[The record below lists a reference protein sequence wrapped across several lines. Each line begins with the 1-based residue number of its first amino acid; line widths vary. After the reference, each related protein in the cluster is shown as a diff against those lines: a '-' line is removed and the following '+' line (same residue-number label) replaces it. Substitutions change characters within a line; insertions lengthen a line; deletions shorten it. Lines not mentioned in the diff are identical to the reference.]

1 MVETNLPILF
11 LKDVVIFPYNEVRLE
26 FDRTEKNILTD
37 AETNHDGH
45 LLLINLLDPLEE
57 RPLIKDLPRIGVLGK
72 IRSKIELS
80 NGNVRVVLTGIDRV
94 EVLNYLEKENGDLE
108 AFVIPT
114 KEYDYNETE
123 AIALRRM
130 LNRNL
135 ENYVEVSPY
144 MSNAVLGRINGVSS
158 ISKLS
163 DIIVSDLP
171 LEYETKIKYI
181 GMPNPM
187 FRIRRIIEDLNR
199 ELETARL
206 ENELERALKYRLEN
220 EQKEYVLR
228 EKLELIKE
236 ELGEDDIKDSDLSI
250 IQEKINNIQAPD
262 RIKKRLKEEYKRY
275 ELSPTSSPEITIV
288 RNYIDWLLS
297 LPWEEKTKDNENLK
311 LVKEELDKS
320 HYGLDQVK
328 DRILEYIAVKNNT
341 NNSNSPIICLVGPP
355 GVGKTTLAKSI
366 ARALNKKFVKI
377 SVGGVN
383 DEAEIM
389 GHRRTYIGANPGKI
403 IQGMKKA
410 GSQNPVFLIDEIDK
424 ITKDYHG
431 DPASAL
437 LDVLDKEQNNIFT
450 DNYIEEEFDL
460 SEVMFIL
467 TANTVSTIPEA
478 LRDRL
483 EIIELSSYTLYEKIS
498 ICTNYLIPKLLKEHN
513 IPKERFQITTEAIQ
527 KIILS
532 YTKEAGARELER
544 QIATICRKVV
554 ISMLSNDSKLLY
566 IIEENDIEKYL
577 GKSKYNHT
585 QNDKNHQSGVV
596 NALAYT
602 PSGGDI
608 LKVSSLTY
616 PGKGK
621 LTLTGSLGEVMKE
634 SAYIALSYIKSNYQ
648 KFNIDLEYMNN
659 QDIHIHFEEGAVP
672 KDGPSAGITM
682 VTSLL
687 STLKNHPID
696 NTISMTGEITLRGK
710 VLPIGGLKE
719 KLIAASINGIKKV
732 FIPEENLSDLEE
744 IPENVKQNLHIILV
758 NNYLDIY
765 KELFKEKK
773 KNLKEDKK
781 ELINV

>member
-123 AIALRRM
+123 ATALRRM

-206 ENELERALKYRLEN
+206 ENELERALKYRLEK

-228 EKLELIKE
+228 EKLDLIKE

-311 LVKEELDKS
+311 IVKEELDKS

-377 SVGGVN
+377 SVGGIN

-410 GSQNPVFLIDEIDK
+410 GSKNPVFLIDEIDK

-616 PGKGK
+616 PGKGR

-732 FIPEENLSDLEE
+732 FVPEENLSDLEE
-744 IPENVKQNLHIILV
+744 TPENVKQDLHIILV

-773 KNLKEDKK
+773 KNTKEDKK

>member
-123 AIALRRM
+123 ATALRRM

-206 ENELERALKYRLEN
+206 ENELERALKYRLEK

-228 EKLELIKE
+228 EKLDLIKE

-410 GSQNPVFLIDEIDK
+410 GSKNPVFLIDEIDK

-577 GKSKYNHT
+577 GKSKYNHI

-648 KFNIDLEYMNN
+648 KFNIDLEDMNN

-744 IPENVKQNLHIILV
+744 IPENVKEDLHIILV

>member
-123 AIALRRM
+123 ATALRRM

-206 ENELERALKYRLEN
+206 ENELERALKYRLEK

-228 EKLELIKE
+228 EKLDLIKE

-403 IQGMKKA
+403 IQGMRKA
-410 GSQNPVFLIDEIDK
+410 GSKNPVFLIDEIDK

-577 GKSKYNHT
+577 GKSKYNHI

-648 KFNIDLEYMNN
+648 KFNIDLEDMNN

-744 IPENVKQNLHIILV
+744 IPENVKQDLHIILV

>member
-123 AIALRRM
+123 ATALRRM

-311 LVKEELDKS
+311 IVKEELDKS

-377 SVGGVN
+377 SVGGIN

-403 IQGMKKA
+403 IQSMKKA
-410 GSQNPVFLIDEIDK
+410 GSKNPVFLIDEIDK

-648 KFNIDLEYMNN
+648 KFNIDLEDMNN
-659 QDIHIHFEEGAVP
+659 QDIHIHFEEGTVP

-732 FIPEENLSDLEE
+732 FVPEENLSDLEE
-744 IPENVKQNLHIILV
+744 TPENVKQDLHIILV

-773 KNLKEDKK
+773 KNPKEDKK

>member
-311 LVKEELDKS
+311 IVKEELDKS

-377 SVGGVN
+377 SVGGIN

-410 GSQNPVFLIDEIDK
+410 GSKNPVFLIDEIDK

-431 DPASAL
+431 DPTSAL

-467 TANTVSTIPEA
+467 TANNISTIPEA

-554 ISMLSNDSKLLY
+554 INMLSNDSKLLY

-696 NTISMTGEITLRGK
+696 NIISMTGEITLRGK

-744 IPENVKQNLHIILV
+744 IPENVKQDLHIILV

-773 KNLKEDKK
+773 KNTKEDKK

>member
-123 AIALRRM
+123 ATALRRM

-311 LVKEELDKS
+311 IVKEELDKS

-377 SVGGVN
+377 SVGGIN

-410 GSQNPVFLIDEIDK
+410 GSKNPVFLIDEIDK

-577 GKSKYNHT
+577 GKSKYNHI

-648 KFNIDLEYMNN
+648 KFNIDLEDMNN

-744 IPENVKQNLHIILV
+744 IPKNVKEDLHIILV

>member
-123 AIALRRM
+123 ATALRRM

-311 LVKEELDKS
+311 IVKEELDKS

-377 SVGGVN
+377 SVGGIN

-410 GSQNPVFLIDEIDK
+410 GSKNPVFLIDEIDK

-513 IPKERFQITTEAIQ
+513 IPKERFQITNEAIQ

-577 GKSKYNHT
+577 GKSKYNHI

-616 PGKGK
+616 PGKGR

-744 IPENVKQNLHIILV
+744 IPENVKQDLHIILV

>member
-410 GSQNPVFLIDEIDK
+410 GSKNPVFLIDEIDK

-554 ISMLSNDSKLLY
+554 ISMLSNNSQLLY

-616 PGKGK
+616 PGKGR

-648 KFNIDLEYMNN
+648 KFNIDLEDMNN

-696 NTISMTGEITLRGK
+696 NTVSMTGEITLRGK

-744 IPENVKQNLHIILV
+744 IPENIKQDLHIILV

>member
-123 AIALRRM
+123 ATALRRM

-206 ENELERALKYRLEN
+206 ENELERALKYRLEK

-228 EKLELIKE
+228 EKLDLIKE

-410 GSQNPVFLIDEIDK
+410 GSKNPVFLIDEIDK

-577 GKSKYNHT
+577 GKSKYNHI

-648 KFNIDLEYMNN
+648 KFNIDLEDMNN

>member
-616 PGKGK
+616 PGKGR

>member
-410 GSQNPVFLIDEIDK
+410 GSKNPVFLIDEIDK

-577 GKSKYNHT
+577 GKSKYNHI

-648 KFNIDLEYMNN
+648 KFNIDLEDMNN

-744 IPENVKQNLHIILV
+744 IPENVKEDLHIILV

>member
-123 AIALRRM
+123 ATALRRM

-206 ENELERALKYRLEN
+206 ENELERALKYRLEK

-228 EKLELIKE
+228 EKLDLIKE

-403 IQGMKKA
+403 IQGMKKT
-410 GSQNPVFLIDEIDK
+410 GSKNPVFLIDEIDK

-577 GKSKYNHT
+577 GKSKYNHI

-648 KFNIDLEYMNN
+648 KFNIDLEDMNN

>member
-311 LVKEELDKS
+311 IVKEELDKS

-377 SVGGVN
+377 SVGGIN

-410 GSQNPVFLIDEIDK
+410 GSKNPVFLIDEIDK

-554 ISMLSNDSKLLY
+554 INMLSNDSKLLY

-585 QNDKNHQSGVV
+585 QNEKNHQSGVV

-744 IPENVKQNLHIILV
+744 IPENVKQDLHIILV

-773 KNLKEDKK
+773 KNTKEDKK

>member
-1 MVETNLPILF
+1 
-11 LKDVVIFPYNEVRLE
+11 
-26 FDRTEKNILTD
+26 
-37 AETNHDGH
+37 
-45 LLLINLLDPLEE
+45 
-57 RPLIKDLPRIGVLGK
+57 
-72 IRSKIELS
+72 
-80 NGNVRVVLTGIDRV
+80 
-94 EVLNYLEKENGDLE
+94 
-108 AFVIPT
+108 
-114 KEYDYNETE
+114 
-123 AIALRRM
+123 
-130 LNRNL
+130 
-135 ENYVEVSPY
+135 
-144 MSNAVLGRINGVSS
+144 
-158 ISKLS
+158 
-163 DIIVSDLP
+163 
-171 LEYETKIKYI
+171 
-181 GMPNPM
+181 
-187 FRIRRIIEDLNR
+187 
-199 ELETARL
+199 
-206 ENELERALKYRLEN
+206 
-220 EQKEYVLR
+220 
-228 EKLELIKE
+228 
-236 ELGEDDIKDSDLSI
+236 
-250 IQEKINNIQAPD
+250 
-262 RIKKRLKEEYKRY
+262 
-275 ELSPTSSPEITIV
+275 
-288 RNYIDWLLS
+288 
-297 LPWEEKTKDNENLK
+297 
-311 LVKEELDKS
+311 
-320 HYGLDQVK
+320 
-328 DRILEYIAVKNNT
+328 
-341 NNSNSPIICLVGPP
+341 
-355 GVGKTTLAKSI
+355 
-366 ARALNKKFVKI
+366 
-377 SVGGVN
+377 
-383 DEAEIM
+383 M

-410 GSQNPVFLIDEIDK
+410 GSKNPVFLIDEIDK

-467 TANTVSTIPEA
+467 TANIVSTIPEA

-577 GKSKYNHT
+577 GKSKYNHI

-616 PGKGK
+616 PGKGR

-648 KFNIDLEYMNN
+648 KFNIDLEDMNN

>member
-123 AIALRRM
+123 ATALRRM

-311 LVKEELDKS
+311 IVKEELDKS

-410 GSQNPVFLIDEIDK
+410 GSKNPVFLIDEIDK

-513 IPKERFQITTEAIQ
+513 IPKERFQITNEAIQ

-577 GKSKYNHT
+577 GKSKYNHI

-616 PGKGK
+616 PGKGR

-648 KFNIDLEYMNN
+648 KFNIDLEDMNN

-732 FIPEENLSDLEE
+732 FIPKENLSDLEE
-744 IPENVKQNLHIILV
+744 IPENVKQDLHIILV

-773 KNLKEDKK
+773 KNTKEDKK

>member
-123 AIALRRM
+123 ATALRRM

-206 ENELERALKYRLEN
+206 ENELERALKYRLEK

-228 EKLELIKE
+228 EKLDLIKE

-410 GSQNPVFLIDEIDK
+410 GSKNPVFLIDEIDK

-483 EIIELSSYTLYEKIS
+483 EIIELSSYTLYEKVS

-513 IPKERFQITTEAIQ
+513 IPKERFQITNEAIQ

-577 GKSKYNHT
+577 GKSKYNHI

-648 KFNIDLEYMNN
+648 KFNIDLEDMNN

-696 NTISMTGEITLRGK
+696 NTVSMTGEITLRGK

-732 FIPEENLSDLEE
+732 FVPEENLSDLEE
-744 IPENVKQNLHIILV
+744 TPENVKQDLHIILV

-773 KNLKEDKK
+773 KNTKEDKK
-781 ELINV
+781 ELINI

>member
-123 AIALRRM
+123 ATALRRM

-206 ENELERALKYRLEN
+206 ENELERALKYRLEK

-228 EKLELIKE
+228 EKLDLIKE

-410 GSQNPVFLIDEIDK
+410 GSKNPVFLIDEIDK

-483 EIIELSSYTLYEKIS
+483 EIIELSSYTLYEKVS

-513 IPKERFQITTEAIQ
+513 IPKERFQITPEAIQ

-744 IPENVKQNLHIILV
+744 IPENVKEDLHIILV

>member
-123 AIALRRM
+123 ATALRRM

-206 ENELERALKYRLEN
+206 ENELERALKYRLEK

-228 EKLELIKE
+228 EKLDLIKE

-403 IQGMKKA
+403 IQGMKKT
-410 GSQNPVFLIDEIDK
+410 GSKNPVFLIDEIDK

-577 GKSKYNHT
+577 GKSKYNHI

>member
-123 AIALRRM
+123 ATALRRM

-311 LVKEELDKS
+311 IVKEELDKS

-377 SVGGVN
+377 SVGGIN

-410 GSQNPVFLIDEIDK
+410 GSKNPVFLIDEIDK

-513 IPKERFQITTEAIQ
+513 IPKERFQITNEAIQ

-577 GKSKYNHT
+577 GKSKYNHI

-616 PGKGK
+616 PGKGR

-648 KFNIDLEYMNN
+648 KFNIDLEDMNN

-744 IPENVKQNLHIILV
+744 IPENVKQDLHIILV

>member
-123 AIALRRM
+123 ATALRRM

-311 LVKEELDKS
+311 IVKEELDKS

-377 SVGGVN
+377 SVGGIN

-577 GKSKYNHT
+577 GKSKYNHI

-616 PGKGK
+616 PGKGR

-648 KFNIDLEYMNN
+648 KFNIDLEDMNN

>member
-123 AIALRRM
+123 ATALRRM

-206 ENELERALKYRLEN
+206 ENELERALKYRLEK

-228 EKLELIKE
+228 EKLDLIKE

-403 IQGMKKA
+403 IQGMKKT
-410 GSQNPVFLIDEIDK
+410 GSKNPVFLIDEIDK

-554 ISMLSNDSKLLY
+554 ISMLSNNSQLLY

-577 GKSKYNHT
+577 GKSKYNHI

-648 KFNIDLEYMNN
+648 KFNIDLEDMNN

>member
-311 LVKEELDKS
+311 IVKEELDKS

-554 ISMLSNDSKLLY
+554 ISMLSNNSQLLY

-616 PGKGK
+616 PGKGR

-648 KFNIDLEYMNN
+648 KFNIDLEDMNN

-696 NTISMTGEITLRGK
+696 NTVSMTGEITLRGK

-744 IPENVKQNLHIILV
+744 IPENVKEDLHIILV

>member
-123 AIALRRM
+123 ATALRRM

-206 ENELERALKYRLEN
+206 ENELERALKYRLEK

-228 EKLELIKE
+228 EKLDLIKE

-297 LPWEEKTKDNENLK
+297 LPLEEKTKDNENLK

-410 GSQNPVFLIDEIDK
+410 GSKNPVFLIDEIDK

-450 DNYIEEEFDL
+450 DNYIEEEFNL

-513 IPKERFQITTEAIQ
+513 IPKERFQITNEAIQ

-554 ISMLSNDSKLLY
+554 INMLSNDSKLLY

-577 GKSKYNHT
+577 GKSKYNHI

>member
-123 AIALRRM
+123 ATALRRM

-206 ENELERALKYRLEN
+206 ENELERALKYRLEK

-228 EKLELIKE
+228 EKLDLIKE

-410 GSQNPVFLIDEIDK
+410 GSKNPVFLIDEIDK

-554 ISMLSNDSKLLY
+554 ISMLSNNSQLLY

-616 PGKGK
+616 PGKGR

-648 KFNIDLEYMNN
+648 KFNIDLEDMNN

-696 NTISMTGEITLRGK
+696 NTVSMTGEITLRGK

-744 IPENVKQNLHIILV
+744 IPENIKQDLHIILV

>member
-311 LVKEELDKS
+311 IVKEELDKS

-554 ISMLSNDSKLLY
+554 ISMLSNNSQLLY

-616 PGKGK
+616 PGKGR

-648 KFNIDLEYMNN
+648 KFNIDLEDMNN

-744 IPENVKQNLHIILV
+744 IPENVKQDLHIILV

>member
-57 RPLIKDLPRIGVLGK
+57 RPLIKDLPKIGVLGK

-181 GMPNPM
+181 SMPNPM

-410 GSQNPVFLIDEIDK
+410 GSKNPVFLIDEIDK
-424 ITKDYHG
+424 ITKDYRG

-483 EIIELSSYTLYEKIS
+483 EIIELSSYTLYEKVS

-585 QNDKNHQSGVV
+585 QNDKYHQSGVV

-744 IPENVKQNLHIILV
+744 IPENVKQDLHIILV

-773 KNLKEDKK
+773 KNPKEDKK

>member
-123 AIALRRM
+123 ATALRRM

-311 LVKEELDKS
+311 IVKEELDKS

-377 SVGGVN
+377 SVGGIN

-410 GSQNPVFLIDEIDK
+410 GSKNPVFLIDEIDK

-513 IPKERFQITTEAIQ
+513 IPKERFQITNEAIQ

-554 ISMLSNDSKLLY
+554 ISMLSNNSQLLY

-577 GKSKYNHT
+577 GKCKYNHT

-648 KFNIDLEYMNN
+648 KFNIDLEDMNN

-696 NTISMTGEITLRGK
+696 NTVSMTGEITLRGK

-744 IPENVKQNLHIILV
+744 IPENVKEDLHIILV

>member
-123 AIALRRM
+123 ATALRRM

-206 ENELERALKYRLEN
+206 ENELERALKYRLEK

-228 EKLELIKE
+228 EKLDLIKE

-389 GHRRTYIGANPGKI
+389 GHRRTHIGANPGKI
-403 IQGMKKA
+403 NQGMRKA
-410 GSQNPVFLIDEIDK
+410 GSKNPVFLIDEIDK

-577 GKSKYNHT
+577 GKSKYNHI

-648 KFNIDLEYMNN
+648 KFNIDLEDMNN

>member
-123 AIALRRM
+123 ATALRRM

-206 ENELERALKYRLEN
+206 ENELERALKYRLEK

-228 EKLELIKE
+228 EKLDLIKE

-403 IQGMKKA
+403 IQGMKKT
-410 GSQNPVFLIDEIDK
+410 GSKNPVFLIDEIDK

-577 GKSKYNHT
+577 GKSKYNHI

-616 PGKGK
+616 PGKGR

-648 KFNIDLEYMNN
+648 KFNIDLEDMNN

-744 IPENVKQNLHIILV
+744 IPENVKEDLHIILV

>member
-123 AIALRRM
+123 ATALRRM

-181 GMPNPM
+181 SLHNPL
-187 FRIRRIIEDLNR
+187 FRIRKIIEDLNR

-206 ENELERALKYRLEN
+206 ENELERALKYRLEK

-228 EKLELIKE
+228 EKLDLIKE

-403 IQGMKKA
+403 IQGMKKT
-410 GSQNPVFLIDEIDK
+410 GSKNPVFLIDEIDK

-577 GKSKYNHT
+577 GKSKYNHI

-648 KFNIDLEYMNN
+648 KFNIDLEDMNN

>member
-57 RPLIKDLPRIGVLGK
+57 KPLIKDLPRIGVLGK

-410 GSQNPVFLIDEIDK
+410 GSKNPVFLIDEIDK

-513 IPKERFQITTEAIQ
+513 IPKERFQITNEAIQ

-577 GKSKYNHT
+577 GKSKYNHI

-744 IPENVKQNLHIILV
+744 IPENVKQDLHIILV

>member
-123 AIALRRM
+123 ATALRRM

-206 ENELERALKYRLEN
+206 ENELERALKYRLEK

-228 EKLELIKE
+228 EKLDLIKE

-410 GSQNPVFLIDEIDK
+410 GSKNPVFLIDEIDK

-513 IPKERFQITTEAIQ
+513 IPKERFQITPEAIQ

-577 GKSKYNHT
+577 GKSKYNHI

-616 PGKGK
+616 PGKGR

-732 FIPEENLSDLEE
+732 FVPEENLSDLEE
-744 IPENVKQNLHIILV
+744 TPENVKQDLHIILV

-773 KNLKEDKK
+773 KNTKEDKK

>member
-123 AIALRRM
+123 ATALRRM

-206 ENELERALKYRLEN
+206 ENELERALKYRLEK

-228 EKLELIKE
+228 EKLDLIKE

-403 IQGMKKA
+403 IQGMKKT
-410 GSQNPVFLIDEIDK
+410 GSKNPVFLIDEIDK

-577 GKSKYNHT
+577 GKSKYNHI

-616 PGKGK
+616 PGKGR

-744 IPENVKQNLHIILV
+744 IPENVKQDLHIILV

>member
-311 LVKEELDKS
+311 IVKEELDKS

-554 ISMLSNDSKLLY
+554 ISMLSNNSQLLY

-648 KFNIDLEYMNN
+648 KFNIDLEDMNN

-744 IPENVKQNLHIILV
+744 IPENVKQDLHIILV

>member
-123 AIALRRM
+123 ATALRRM

-206 ENELERALKYRLEN
+206 ENELERALKYRLEK

-228 EKLELIKE
+228 EKLDLIKE

-410 GSQNPVFLIDEIDK
+410 GSKNPVFLIDEIDK

-467 TANTVSTIPEA
+467 TANTVSTITEA

-577 GKSKYNHT
+577 GKSKYNHI

-648 KFNIDLEYMNN
+648 KFNIDLEDMNN

-744 IPENVKQNLHIILV
+744 IPENVKEDLHIILV